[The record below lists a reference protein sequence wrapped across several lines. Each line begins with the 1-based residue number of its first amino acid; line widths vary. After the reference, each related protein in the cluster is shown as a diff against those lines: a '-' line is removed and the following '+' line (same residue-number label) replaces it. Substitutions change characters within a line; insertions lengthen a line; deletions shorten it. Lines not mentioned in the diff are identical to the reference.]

1 MLPTPHAS
9 ETIPRVTAP
18 LGNGLAARCHHQ
30 AGVTI
35 ATPQQRGPGRGDVH
49 VPREVV
55 GKHGDWGGGA
65 GGRAEAVG
73 RGGGGAGPQG
83 WVTAHDGGAH
93 CSVCF
98 QNLLRDLH
106 RRDIVQHTRHT
117 SAAAPGSSGVGGFKG
132 TGWSREER
140 TLHSG
145 GRRLLVWVRDLRGV
159 PQARRQPCTPGAL
172 ATAPYPLH
180 AAWST
185 KCRWAASLNPL
196 ERARCRLLV
205 PDLRALASPP
215 PRSSAPPMTRRC
227 PGNCGHGQGQ
237 PKKAPQ

>member
-145 GRRLLVWVRDLRGV
+145 GRRLFWCGSEIS
-159 PQARRQPCTPGAL
+159 GAYL
-172 ATAPYPLH
+172 KLED
-180 AAWST
+180 
-185 KCRWAASLNPL
+185 SL
-196 ERARCRLLV
+196 
-205 PDLRALASPP
+205 
-215 PRSSAPPMTRRC
+215 APPVRWRQRHIPSTQ
-227 PGNCGHGQGQ
+227 PGRQNAAG
-237 PKKAPQ
+237 PRP